1 MAHSPEREQID
12 DRLFIA
18 CGLAWAAAII
28 HVKAAL
34 DHADQSVLESV
45 LFDLTA
51 CAQFVW
57 GIAVY
62 RGAGRGVL
70 VAGALGS
77 LAVAAVW
84 VVSRTAGL
92 PIGPAPGEPEA
103 VGLIDTVASCD
114 ELLLAALVA
123 LHLVEEQSRRA
134 LTATALVL
142 LLLSSLLVLGPHVQ

>member
-1 MAHSPEREQID
+1 MAHSPERAQLD

-18 CGLAWAAAII
+18 CCLSWAAAII

-34 DHADQSVLESV
+34 DHVDQSVLETV

-51 CAQFVW
+51 CAQFLW

-62 RGAGRGVL
+62 RGAGRDL
-70 VAGALGS
+70 LIAGALGS
-77 LAVAAVW
+77 VAVAAVW

-92 PIGPAPGEPEA
+92 PIGPTPGQPEA

-114 ELLLAALVA
+114 EVLLAALVG

-142 LLLSSLLVLGPHVQ
+142 LLLSSLLMLGPHVH